1 MCSYSRSLTYKLL
14 NNEIVITPVYIP
26 YIKQMS
32 CVALPLFGLPPVCPR
47 VHSLGY
53 VGDA

>member
-1 MCSYSRSLTYKLL
+1 MLVPNCMSPTRLAEQ
-14 NNEIVITPVYIP
+14 NIAFDDIYIP

-32 CVALPLFGLPPVCPR
+32 CVALPLFGLPPVCPG